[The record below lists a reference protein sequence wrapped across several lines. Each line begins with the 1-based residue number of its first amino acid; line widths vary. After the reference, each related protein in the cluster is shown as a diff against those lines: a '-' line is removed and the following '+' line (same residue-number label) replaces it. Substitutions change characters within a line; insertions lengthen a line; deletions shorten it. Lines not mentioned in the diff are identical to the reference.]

1 MRRDT
6 VILLK
11 NFLLCSRY
19 DQQVFISVSKSKILF
34 CFCYAPIEI
43 HFPNFFHVKVTS
55 LFIKLSYFVLRLTSL
70 IPPKFIPSK
79 HFPLHYLHDL
89 LHTGN
94 VNDGGCAGINFTL
107 MEHFAGGVDQ
117 QKLFKTKISCLK
129 VSPQIS
135 FYISWQLS
143 APIPGPPCI
152 SSRSFCISPESLCLS
167 FSRPRSLI
175 LNLPVPSLA
184 RPTRISLHLLP
195 SFWVSP
201 GSSCISSRSPCI
213 SFGSHW
219 VHHGFPFSSLDIP
232 SQNSL

>member
-19 DQQVFISVSKSKILF
+19 DQQVFISVSKSEILF
-34 CFCYAPIEI
+34 CICFCYAPMEI

-55 LFIKLSYFVLRLTSL
+55 LFKKLSYFVLRLTSL

-79 HFPLHYLHDL
+79 HFPLHDLHDL

-117 QKLFKTKISCLK
+117 QKLFKTKISSVLK
-129 VSPQIS
+129 
-135 FYISWQLS
+135 YLHKY
-143 APIPGPPCI
+143 
-152 SSRSFCISPESLCLS
+152 
-167 FSRPRSLI
+167 
-175 LNLPVPSLA
+175 PS
-184 RPTRISLHLLP
+184 T
-195 SFWVSP
+195 FP
-201 GSSCISSRSPCI
+201 GSSLRPYPVHPVFPPDLSASPLNLSVSPLVAPDLSS
-213 SFGSHW
+213 
-219 VHHGFPFSSLDIP
+219 
-232 SQNSL
+232 